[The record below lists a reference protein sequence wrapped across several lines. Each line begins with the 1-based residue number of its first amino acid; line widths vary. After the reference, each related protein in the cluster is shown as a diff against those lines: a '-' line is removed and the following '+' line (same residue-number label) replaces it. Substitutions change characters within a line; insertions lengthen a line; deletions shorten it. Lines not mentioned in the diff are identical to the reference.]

1 MPIVVRHDVSPLFAG
16 YAAFRAGEARGAVEM
31 AQHMQRMALEREKLE
46 RANALEMLRLAME
59 HQMQQQMMPLRFM
72 EAMQRNI
79 ALEQAQ
85 RRLGL
90 QEKEH
95 ELRVAAFERAPEL
108 MEREHQ
114 QRLELSEREQQ
125 QRLELQRAKEAW
137 EREQLRRRQEWEFIS
152 EQHKRISQW
161 ALDKLNRL
169 SPQHRHQANSIL
181 RMLDQVAAMQDLA
194 AEDKAK
200 VMNQLWAEIDALPEI
215 DRKILNQ
222 QDFEDSIVVNP
233 RTGRE
238 YLYGRR
244 SGGPAAKELDSGEWE
259 AEAKTY
265 EARLKQWE
273 AKANALN
280 KQITHLRNR
289 LRDEAAQAEDV
300 TNLRSR
306 LENLEYEYFRHLE
319 QIPESPEFTRFKEA
333 QRRSEQP
340 QPSPKPT
347 ESRPPVEQPTPPPPP
362 PEPELSLEE
371 KVKAAYEAIKSSPV
385 QIPDAPTEQ
394 QLAAMSP
401 DQLSDAVQ
409 PLADAMGKLVDQKK
423 ALNKAELE
431 RDIYNAGIK
440 DVEARFEYAKAQ
452 YEKIN
457 KHLKTASEMERERKE
472 AIAARKEGRM
482 QDAARHT
489 MRFYSLAKERDRS
502 VFQERLSPDAS
513 VREFAKAHLR
523 GLVSANMPE
532 NVIQFAENRYWKV
545 LDEDIPSQ
553 YWLRAH
559 NVLIGDLNTVTRHDA
574 AVLLRWARAE
584 QKRASGRKK
593 EALQALAAAA
603 DNYLST
609 STFGERYL
617 YSLADRS
624 ASWTPADFAKAMIA
638 ISHGRP
644 DENHPIRDAVAK
656 YGNERII
663 PSLERL
669 ANAAEAA
676 GESPRVTGALRRLID
691 CLPWST
697 ALSESDLEL
706 LRRHHKRM
714 LVFAHQPGNRDV
726 LPDVHAL
733 GAAIE
738 VMEDVARWQWAVMR

>member
-16 YAAFRAGEARGAVEM
+16 YAAYRAGEARGAVEM

-114 QRLELSEREQQ
+114 QRLELSEREHQ

-169 SPQHRHQANSIL
+169 IPEHQTQARSRL
-181 RMLDQVAAMQDLA
+181 ARLDQVVARGDLS
-194 AEDKAK
+194 AEQK
-200 VMNQLWAEIDALPEI
+200 VQLMNQIVAEIDALPEI
-215 DRKILNQ
+215 DPRQLAQ
-222 QDFEDSIVVNP
+222 RAFENNTAVDPDTEQKYFVTERN
-233 RTGRE
+233 GRP
-238 YLYGRR
+238 YVQPL
-244 SGGPAAKELDSGEWE
+244 SPNIE

-273 AKANALN
+273 AMEKALRAQIEHRRKMIQDATREGEDTTAL
-280 KQITHLRNR
+280 K
-289 LRDEAAQAEDV
+289 AA
-300 TNLRSR
+300 
-306 LENLEYEYFRHLE
+306 LEELEVKWFDHFSN
-319 QIPESPEFTRFKEA
+319 IPESPEFTRFKEA

-401 DQLSDAVQ
+401 GELSNAMQ
-409 PLADAMGKLVDQKK
+409 PLADAIGKLVDQKK

-431 RDIYNAGIK
+431 RDIYNAGFK
-440 DVEARFEYAKAQ
+440 DVEARASAVEEQ
-452 YEKIN
+452 YRKIQR
-457 KHLKTASEMERERKE
+457 HLDIASEMKRAREQAME
-472 AIAARKEGRM
+472 ARNRGDTRQAANYM
-482 QDAARHT
+482 TQ
-489 MRFYSLAKERDRS
+489 FYALAQRRNQSLLEP
-502 VFQERLSPDAS
+502 RLSPDAS
-513 VREFAKAHLR
+513 VREFAEAHLR
-523 GLVSANMPE
+523 GLIAGRMPTSIKE
-532 NVIQFAENRYWKV
+532 FAQKKYWEHLQKA
-545 LDEDIPSQ
+545 DIPSH
-553 YWLRAH
+553 YEKDAYNLLTGNVESLR
-559 NVLIGDLNTVTRHDA
+559 RSDA
-574 AVLLRWARAE
+574 AELLQWANKQR
-584 QKRASGRKK
+584 RDTGGRTR
-593 EALQALAAAA
+593 EALEALAAAA
-603 DNYLST
+603 RNFLST
-609 STFGERYL
+609 IDSYADV
-617 YSLADRS
+617 SDLAKKPS
-624 ASWTPADFAKAMIA
+624 SWTPADYAKVAIA
-638 ISHGRP
+638 VDNLRL
-644 DENHPIRDAVAK
+644 DENDPRRRAVADYEAK
-656 YGNERII
+656 RII
-663 PSLERL
+663 PSLEKL
-669 ANAAEAA
+669 AKVAPAA
-676 GESPRVTGALRRLID
+676 GESADVERSLKRLAD
-691 CLPWST
+691 CLMYRVAMP
-697 ALSESDLEL
+697 EPELEL
-706 LRRHHKRM
+706 LRSYNKR
-714 LVFAHQPGNRDV
+714 LLRFAHRSAQEY

-733 GAAIE
+733 QAAIN
-738 VMEDVARWQWAVMR
+738 VVGDLARWQWAVMR